1 MYFLT
6 SISYMGYHPKPIDEL
21 IEPLGSTHQP
31 IDDHDLPSGKINI
44 DPENKSFLVETS
56 LPTPIC
62 QGLC

>member
-1 MYFLT
+1 
-6 SISYMGYHPKPIDEL
+6 MGYHPKPIDEL

-31 IDDHDLPSGKINI
+31 IDDHDLPSDKINI